1 MKHSQKSVATSHEIA
16 FHASGFL
23 VKVAGSWTEPALAQ
37 FRHFLHLR
45 RLSPSADELLNVLT
59 QAKENYCEGKNRL
72 YLCAAQPCCGQ
83 SSFDTSADALES
95 LSRELGLPIA
105 KTGCQGPCK
114 QAPVLSLRIGE
125 RQQTFAQVN
134 SEKDW
139 RAVLAFVKAAVQTGS
154 LLIDPGEAE
163 EFLHDPVHD
172 HGKPSAQLKPLGFLL
187 GHFRGQGRYAMNSYA
202 FDKEV
207 VGTFE
212 AGGRF
217 IALRMDASYPL
228 ADGRK
233 DVHKALVIVGSEA
246 ASGTITAHAYTD
258 GGVVRE
264 YRVERRE
271 QMLQFADEPPGHR
284 DRWKRARKILRPT
297 VDGFEERL
305 EVDDGS
311 GYVPYYV
318 IPMQKVNDAVPS

>member
-1 MKHSQKSVATSHEIA
+1 
-16 FHASGFL
+16 
-23 VKVAGSWTEPALAQ
+23 
-37 FRHFLHLR
+37 
-45 RLSPSADELLNVLT
+45 
-59 QAKENYCEGKNRL
+59 
-72 YLCAAQPCCGQ
+72 
-83 SSFDTSADALES
+83 
-95 LSRELGLPIA
+95 
-105 KTGCQGPCK
+105 
-114 QAPVLSLRIGE
+114 
-125 RQQTFAQVN
+125 
-134 SEKDW
+134 
-139 RAVLAFVKAAVQTGS
+139 VLAFVKAAVQTGS
-154 LLIDPGEAE
+154 LLIDPGKAE

-172 HGKPSAQLKPLGFLL
+172 HGKPSAHLKPLGFLL

-202 FDKEV
+202 FHKEV

-246 ASGTITAHAYTD
+246 ASGTISAHAYTD

-318 IPMQKVNDAVPS
+318 IPMQKVNDAMPS